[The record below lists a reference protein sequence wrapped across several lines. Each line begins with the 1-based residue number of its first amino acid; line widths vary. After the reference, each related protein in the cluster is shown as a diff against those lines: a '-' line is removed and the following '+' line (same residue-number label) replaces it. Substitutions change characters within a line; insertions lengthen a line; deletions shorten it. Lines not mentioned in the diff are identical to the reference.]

1 MTWIKLQKCLQV
13 LSSLETAKHN
23 QSLSYP
29 KVLSILFVYMSR
41 KLQVF
46 ELCGNEYEYLYA
58 KQFYGLI
65 LYFHRRQSKMEEI
78 GSDGGFFN
86 VRSFFLLVNMDL

>member
-1 MTWIKLQKCLQV
+1 
-13 LSSLETAKHN
+13 
-23 QSLSYP
+23 
-29 KVLSILFVYMSR
+29 MSR

-65 LYFHRRQSKMEEI
+65 LYFHRRQSKIEEI

-86 VRSFFLLVNMDL
+86 VRRFFFVGKYGFIGELKTSRYWNFYQILVFVS